1 MIFALIGKLAQL
13 HAMDLGAD
21 ERRDLIDIGLALREQ
36 VGERRIRIFSMIVML
51 EWLERGIST
60 FGEP

>member
-1 MIFALIGKLAQL
+1 
-13 HAMDLGAD
+13 MDLGAD